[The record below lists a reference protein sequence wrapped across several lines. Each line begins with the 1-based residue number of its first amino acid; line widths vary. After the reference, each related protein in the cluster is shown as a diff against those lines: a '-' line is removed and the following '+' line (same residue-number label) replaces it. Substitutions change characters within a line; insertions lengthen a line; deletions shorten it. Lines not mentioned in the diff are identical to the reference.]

1 MNSPG
6 ITTMICNLIRLI
18 VLVQLLAICST
29 KCDAAVIHTFNLTN
43 LGPPGT
49 AGSLGS
55 TFNLNSP
62 TLNDGGILFTATLV
76 VTGSGNIE
84 FNSSAAGGI
93 GVNGNTL
100 NGPSGQE
107 SLRFSIQLSNIV
119 GGSVGFNGFTIIGFS
134 NFSTGDGAV
143 LSIDDSFLT
152 SGDNTSI
159 SSGGLLPSVA
169 VTGNPSSFSIF
180 SNASTSNH
188 FSVASVT
195 GSFTGTAAVPEPSA
209 FVAMVIVSSALPLFR
224 RFRRRENSVDS
235 KSLVV

>member
-1 MNSPG
+1 
-6 ITTMICNLIRLI
+6 MICNLIRLMAFA
-18 VLVQLLAICST
+18 QLLAISAQR
-29 KCDAAVIHTFNLTN
+29 CDAAVIHSYNLTN
-43 LGPPGT
+43 LGASGT
-49 AGSLGS
+49 AGFLGS
-55 TFNLNSP
+55 SFNLSSGV
-62 TLNDGGILFTATLV
+62 LSDGGVSFTATLV
-76 VTGSGNIE
+76 VTGSDTIG
-84 FNSSAAGGI
+84 FNSAPNGGI
-93 GVNGNTL
+93 GVAGNTL
-100 NGPSGQE
+100 NGPSGAE

-143 LSIDDSFLT
+143 LSIDNSFST

-180 SNASTSNH
+180 SNASSSNH